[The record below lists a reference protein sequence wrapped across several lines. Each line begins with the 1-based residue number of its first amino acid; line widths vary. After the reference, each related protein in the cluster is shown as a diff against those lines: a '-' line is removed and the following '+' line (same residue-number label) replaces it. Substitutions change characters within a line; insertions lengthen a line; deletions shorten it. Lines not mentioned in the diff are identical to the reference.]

1 MRCSQ
6 EHVMPPEEIAHQRI
20 EDAPSTLG
28 GAQDDTEN
36 TFVPPE
42 ETPLNAATS
51 RQTFSGVKDVRPNT
65 SLGEQA

>member
-1 MRCSQ
+1 
-6 EHVMPPEEIAHQRI
+6 MPPEEIAHQRI

-36 TFVPPE
+36 IFVSPK

-65 SLGEQA
+65 ALGEQA